1 MQYTLSQPAVI
12 PFTSTGLVTGLTTFT
27 YTPLLNGKATILTGV
42 TFSEIGS
49 GLYTFNFTPTV
60 SGVYTLFIQNQLL
73 TQIEVVTRSNAAILQ
88 DLQDEAIGSWTW
100 DKIAGLLTLVR
111 NDGVT
116 VLSTYQIVETSV
128 AASRERLT

>member
-1 MQYTLSQPAVI
+1 MQYTISQPASI
-12 PFTSTGLVTGLTTFT
+12 PFTSIGLATGLTTFA
-27 YTPLLNGKATILTGV
+27 YTSLLNGATTVLTGV
-42 TFSEIGS
+42 TFSEIGG
-49 GLYTFNFTPTV
+49 GLYTFNFTPTI
-60 SGVYTLFIQNQLL
+60 SGVFTIFIQNQLL

-100 DKIAGLLTLVR
+100 DKVAGLLTLIR

-116 VLSTYQIVETSV
+116 VLSTYQVVDTSV